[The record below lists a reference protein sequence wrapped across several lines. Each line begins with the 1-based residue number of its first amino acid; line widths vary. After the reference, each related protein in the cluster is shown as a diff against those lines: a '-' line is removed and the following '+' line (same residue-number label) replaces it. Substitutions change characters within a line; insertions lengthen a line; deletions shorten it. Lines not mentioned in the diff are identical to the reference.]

1 ARGYDGFA
9 AADRAVRALRR
20 NSRHIGINCVL
31 TRENFDQLGE
41 LFRYA
46 KRRRLRSIEL
56 LRMKPTGRGAAA
68 YDRLRCTAAQHEA
81 LLPTV
86 LGLVR
91 RHRIRVR
98 LDCSLTPFIACH
110 RPPRRLVEW
119 LGIRRCIGGAYLV
132 APKAQGASSACSFAA
147 PPAGGPS
154 VGALAP
160 YWRQHDAF
168 EPFRS
173 WRNGPEPCRSCE
185 YLSLCRGGCRAVS
198 ASPTAPDP
206 ECPLVLAAATQKTF
220 RKEGAS
226 PSAQRNNQLFI
237 VGP

>member
-119 LGIRRCIGGAYLV
+119 LGIRGWIRGGYLGAGQAHGWVSRRPVPAPAPGGGAV
-132 APKAQGASSACSFAA
+132 RPGARWPPTGGNRTPRSRFVRGETAPSR
-147 PPAGGPS
+147 AGPVSTCPS
-154 VGALAP
+154 V
-160 YWRQHDAF
+160 
-168 EPFRS
+168 
-173 WRNGPEPCRSCE
+173 
-185 YLSLCRGGCRAVS
+185 
-198 ASPTAPDP
+198 
-206 ECPLVLAAATQKTF
+206 AAAAVRF
-220 RKEGAS
+220 PR
-226 PSAQRNNQLFI
+226 AQRLLIRNALSFLLPLRRNLSAKR
-237 VGP
+237 VPVPL